1 MFPEKR
7 KRKIEKKKKEKEEER
22 ASIDG
27 FVGWTTRSFRPSIV
41 EA

>member
-27 FVGWTTRSFRPSIV
+27 FVEWTTRSFRPSIV